1 MLFRVSRDEGC
12 VVAPLVVLCGIQR
25 REELPVSHATALA
38 ILFTAICLEV
48 TGTAALQAS
57 QQFTRLWPTLL
68 MACCYAGSLF
78 LLSVTLK
85 AMPVGIAYAIWSGV
99 GIVLIAI
106 IGYAYFGQ
114 ALDMPA
120 VIGLALIVAGVVV
133 VNVFSNT
140 IMH

>member
-1 MLFRVSRDEGC
+1 VTQS
-12 VVAPLVVLCGIQR
+12 A
-25 REELPVSHATALA
+25 ALA
-38 ILFTAICLEV
+38 VLLLAICLEV

-68 MACCYAGSLF
+68 MGCCYAGSLY

-85 AMPVGIAYAIWSGV
+85 AIPVGIAYAIWSGV

-106 IGYAYFGQ
+106 IGYFVFKQ
-114 ALDMPA
+114 ALDTPA
-120 VIGLALIVAGVVV
+120 IIGLGLIVAGVIV
-133 VNVFSNT
+133 VNTFSNS

>member
-1 MLFRVSRDEGC
+1 
-12 VVAPLVVLCGIQR
+12 
-25 REELPVSHATALA
+25 VSHAAALA
-38 ILFTAICLEV
+38 VLFVAICLEV

-57 QQFTRLWPTLL
+57 QQFTRLWPTVL

-85 AMPVGIAYAIWSGV
+85 VMPVGIAYAIWSGV
-99 GIVLIAI
+99 GIVLIAL
-106 IGYAYFGQ
+106 IGYAVFGQ
-114 ALDMPA
+114 KLDMPA
-120 VIGLALIVAGVVV
+120 VMGLALIVAGVVV

>member
-1 MLFRVSRDEGC
+1 MTH
-12 VVAPLVVLCGIQR
+12 P
-25 REELPVSHATALA
+25 TALA
-38 ILFTAICLEV
+38 VLLLAICLEV

-57 QQFTRLWPTLL
+57 QQFSKPWPTLL

-85 AMPVGIAYAIWSGV
+85 AIPVGIAYAIWSGV

-106 IGYAYFGQ
+106 AGYFIFQ
-114 ALDMPA
+114 QSLDTPA
-120 VIGLALIVAGVVV
+120 IIGLSLIVAGVIV
-133 VNVFSNT
+133 VNVFSNS

>member
-1 MLFRVSRDEGC
+1 MVRCRPNPEARGPTVT
-12 VVAPLVVLCGIQR
+12 Q
-25 REELPVSHATALA
+25 ATALA
-38 ILFTAICLEV
+38 VLLLAICLEV

-57 QQFTRLWPTLL
+57 QQFSKPWPTLL

-99 GIVLIAI
+99 GIVLIALV
-106 IGYAYFGQ
+106 GYFIFQ
-114 ALDMPA
+114 QSLDTPA
-120 VIGLALIVAGVVV
+120 ILGLSLIVAGVIV
-133 VNVFSNT
+133 VNTFSNS

>member
-1 MLFRVSRDEGC
+1 L
-12 VVAPLVVLCGIQR
+12 
-25 REELPVSHATALA
+25 SHSAALA

-99 GIVLIAI
+99 GIVLIAL
-106 IGYAYFGQ
+106 IGYAVFGQ
-114 ALDMPA
+114 SLDLPA
-120 VIGLALIVAGVVV
+120 VLGLALIVAGVVV
-133 VNVFSNT
+133 VNVFSKS

>member
-1 MLFRVSRDEGC
+1 MSQF
-12 VVAPLVVLCGIQR
+12 A
-25 REELPVSHATALA
+25 ALA
-38 ILFTAICLEV
+38 ILFSAICLEV

-99 GIVLIAI
+99 GIVLIAL
-106 IGYAYFGQ
+106 IGYAVFGQ

-120 VIGLALIVAGVVV
+120 VLGLGLIVAGVVV
-133 VNVFSNT
+133 VNVFSKS

>member
-1 MLFRVSRDEGC
+1 VSQ
-12 VVAPLVVLCGIQR
+12 A
-25 REELPVSHATALA
+25 AALA

-57 QQFTRLWPTLL
+57 QQFSRLWPTVL

-99 GIVLIAI
+99 GIVLIAL
-106 IGYAYFGQ
+106 IGYAVFGQ
-114 ALDMPA
+114 ALDLPA
-120 VIGLALIVAGVVV
+120 VLGLALIVAGVVV
-133 VNVFSNT
+133 VNLFSKSV
-140 IMH
+140 MH

>member
-1 MLFRVSRDEGC
+1 MRPITPGLRS
-12 VVAPLVVLCGIQR
+12 PQR
-25 REELPVSHATALA
+25 HGGWDDNQPRTIAVTQTAALA
-38 ILFTAICLEV
+38 ILLLAICLEV

-57 QQFTRLWPTLL
+57 QQFTRLGPTAL

-85 AMPVGIAYAIWSGV
+85 AIPVGIAYAIWSGV

-106 IGYAYFGQ
+106 VGYFVFKQ
-114 ALDMPA
+114 SLDLPA
-120 VIGLALIVAGVVV
+120 IIGLGLIVAGVIV
-133 VNVFSNT
+133 VNTFSSS